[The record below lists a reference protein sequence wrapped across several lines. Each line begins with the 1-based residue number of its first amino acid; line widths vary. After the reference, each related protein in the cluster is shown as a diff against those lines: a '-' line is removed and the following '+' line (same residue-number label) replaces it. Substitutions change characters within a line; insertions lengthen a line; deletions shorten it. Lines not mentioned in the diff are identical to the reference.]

1 MTLNLEM
8 KIDRY
13 CYACGNGVIAT
24 AVVCPKCGSPVGGIG
39 AQGSPPAAK
48 SKTAAVLLAVFLG
61 FWTYL
66 FTYREDKNK
75 FWSWLIGPLLVLVVL
90 IPGMGFTYSDFIILG
105 VIFLSI
111 TNFASWLVAVITA
124 AKRNSDFYTQ
134 Y

>member
-1 MTLNLEM
+1 MALNIEL

-13 CYACGNGVIAT
+13 CSACGNGIIAT
-24 AVVCPKCGSPVGGIG
+24 AVVCPKCGSPVGGYRG
-39 AQGSPPAAK
+39 QGLNPEAK
-48 SKTAAVLLAVFLG
+48 SNTVAVILAVFLG
-61 FWTYL
+61 LWTYL
-66 FTYREDKNK
+66 YTYSEDRNK
-75 FWSWLIGPLLVLVVL
+75 FWVWLVGPLLVLVVL